1 MNVLSINRKTC
12 IFTLALVVLCSILS
26 CKQDTKKTIYFIP
39 RGYKGWV
46 NIVYT
51 DTAKSVQPFRFNDGY
66 VYMITGDPCDF
77 NIPYDQSLDKWHE
90 TDYYYYDKD
99 SITKIN
105 NKIYFNTTLGSPGD
119 STDVKQKINAYSFFI
134 SDKTEFNKDP
144 ENPIFERYK

>member
-12 IFTLALVVLCSILS
+12 VFISALVVLCCISS
-26 CKQDTKKTIYFIP
+26 CKQDTYKTIYFIP

-46 NIVYT
+46 NIIYT

-66 VYMITGDPCDF
+66 VYMIVGDPSDF
-77 NIPYDQSLDKWHE
+77 KIPYDHSLDKWHE

-105 NKIYFNTTLGSPGD
+105 NKIYFNTTLGSPGN

-134 SDKTEFNKDP
+134 SDETKFNKDP
-144 ENPIFERYK
+144 ENPILERYK